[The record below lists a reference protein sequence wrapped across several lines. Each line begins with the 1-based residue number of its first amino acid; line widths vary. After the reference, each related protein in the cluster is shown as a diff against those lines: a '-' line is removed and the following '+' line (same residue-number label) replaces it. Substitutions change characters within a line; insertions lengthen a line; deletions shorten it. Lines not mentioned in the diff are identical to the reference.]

1 MDGPR
6 IAFIMIYVHEM
17 IRFSPGAYMSWPE
30 SLRESR
36 IISCGLI

>member
-1 MDGPR
+1 MDGPEL
-6 IAFIMIYVHEM
+6 IFAMICVHEM
-17 IRFSPGAYMSWPE
+17 IRFSPGAYMNWPE